1 MRRVPSLFGSCFFS
15 KIKKRKKKKRLW
27 GRPSKKRFGSHMC
40 NPTQT
45 RPIKPDRLTDSSE
58 GVTLRDRS
66 DTRPHVSG
74 ESMKYAARGRNLGG
88 RSTDDTQERSANK
101 LDNRRRHRHRSQT
114 SNAGASP
121 KTAASGMHL
130 LWLEVLARVK
140 LVLWAA

>member
-1 MRRVPSLFGSCFFS
+1 MG
-15 KIKKRKKKKRLW
+15 

-58 GVTLRDRS
+58 GVTLRGRS
-66 DTRPHVSG
+66 DTWPHVSAG
-74 ESMKYAARGRNLGG
+74 SMRYVARGHNLVG
-88 RSTDDTQERSANK
+88 RSTGDTQEHFEDK

-121 KTAASGMHL
+121 KTAASGRHL
-130 LWLEVLARVK
+130 LWLEALEQAW
-140 LVLWAA
+140 LVSWAAYILYVYFILRIFA